1 MVSRALAASVLLFSM
16 DAAAATIQVGPT
28 RTFTEINQ
36 AVASLNAGDVVEV
49 DGGAQYAPVLLTR
62 SGSAAQPIR
71 IVGLRA
77 GGARPQIKGGVS
89 TFEVHADHVVVEGFD
104 LSGGSSNC
112 FLHHGDDV
120 TLRDSVVH
128 DCPMGGI
135 GGTDRDS
142 GSFLLEYV
150 EVHHTGAGASAHQIR
165 MATDEVAHPGS
176 VFRMQ
181 HCYIHDANGGNN
193 VKSRAE
199 RNEIYYN
206 WIEGA
211 LYHEL
216 ELIGPDP
223 EEQAAGWSV
232 DLVREDSDVVG
243 NVLRKTTASFVTRIG
258 GDGTGWS
265 KGRYRFV
272 NNTIITASS
281 AFAVWRLYDE
291 LESVEMHNNVIVVN
305 GTGGPTIMRAVAGDF
320 TWVSGTNIAGSNN
333 WIASGAAA
341 VPAQWTGTITGT
353 SPGLANLTA
362 DVRPVAG
369 SPLLDAGA
377 ANVAGPTGFAF
388 PSPLWPP
395 AFHPPLQ
402 TLPALGTAAAR
413 PVGGPIDIGA
423 FEVLGAGGG
432 AGGAGG
438 TGGTGAGGE
447 SGAAGGGGT
456 GAGGESGASG
466 ATGGGGTGGG
476 GASGATGAG
485 GTGASGG
492 RGGTGASGASGATG
506 GSGTGT
512 GGASGATGGSGT
524 GGATGAGGT
533 GASGG
538 GGGMGA
544 GGASGATGGSGA
556 SGAGG
561 FAGAAGVSGASGS
574 TGAAGSSGTAGST
587 GQGGSTGST
596 GTGGAVGGR
605 GGKSGTGGS
614 QGTGSSGGCSCTMS
628 NETSPEQVAPTLILL
643 VGLCALRARR
653 GRRDDP
659 GRRERK

>member
-1 MVSRALAASVLLFSM
+1 MISKALAAAVLLFSM

-77 GGARPQIKGGVS
+77 GGARPRIMGGGS
-89 TFEVHADHVVVEGFD
+89 TFAVQADHVVVEGFD
-104 LSGGSSNC
+104 ISGGSSSC
-112 FLHHGDDV
+112 FFQQGHDV

-128 DCPMGGI
+128 DCPGQGI
-135 GGTDRDS
+135 LGADRGS

-181 HCYIHDANGGNN
+181 HCYVHDANGGNN

-223 EEQAAGWSV
+223 EEAAAGWSV

-243 NVLRKTTASFVTRIG
+243 NVLRKTSTSFVTRIG

-272 NNTIITASS
+272 NNTIITMTGS
-281 AFAVWRLYDE
+281 AAVWRLYDL

-305 GTGGPTIMRAVAGDF
+305 GTGGPTIVRAASGDF
-320 TWVSGTNIAGSNN
+320 MWVNGTNIAGSNN
-333 WIASGAAA
+333 WIASGATS
-341 VPAQWTGTITGT
+341 VPSQWTGTITGT
-353 SPGLANLTA
+353 SPGLASLTA

-369 SPLLDAGA
+369 SPLVDAGS

-402 TLPALGTAAAR
+402 TLAAPDTAAAR
-413 PVGGPIDIGA
+413 PIGGPIDIGA
-423 FEVLGAGGG
+423 FELLGTGGGTGG
-432 AGGAGG
+432 AGGAGAG
-438 TGGTGAGGE
+438 GASGATGGGGGTGAGGASGATGGSGAGAGGGTGNGGASGATGGGGAADGGA

-456 GAGGESGASG
+456 GAGGASGATGGGTGAGGASG
-466 ATGGGGTGGG
+466 ATGGGTGAG
-476 GASGATGAG
+476 GASGATG
-485 GTGASGG
+485 S
-492 RGGTGASGASGATG
+492 
-506 GSGTGT
+506 
-512 GGASGATGGSGT
+512 
-524 GGATGAGGT
+524 
-533 GASGG
+533 
-538 GGGMGA
+538 GGMGA
-544 GGASGATGGSGA
+544 GGASGATGSGGA

-574 TGAAGSSGTAGST
+574 TGAAGSTGTAGST
-587 GQGGSTGST
+587 GGGGSTGAAGST
-596 GTGGAVGGR
+596 GTGGAVGG
-605 GGKSGTGGS
+605 GGMSGTGGS
-614 QGTGSSGGCSCTMS
+614 QGTGSSSGCSCAMS
-628 NETSPEQVAPTLILL
+628 NAASSEPVAPMLILL
-643 VGLCALRARR
+643 VGLCAVRARR
-653 GRRDDP
+653 GRR
-659 GRRERK
+659 ESL